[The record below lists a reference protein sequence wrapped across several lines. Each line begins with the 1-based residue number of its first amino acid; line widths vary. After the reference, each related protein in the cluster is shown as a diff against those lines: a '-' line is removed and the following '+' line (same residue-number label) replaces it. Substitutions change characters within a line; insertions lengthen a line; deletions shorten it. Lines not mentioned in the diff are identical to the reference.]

1 VSAEAIAVLEG
12 IKSILPVN
20 DKPVIVESDNAAMV
34 NELKGSEMCKSES
47 SLIILEA
54 KNILDNFPGVRF
66 EKVKRE
72 CNTAAH
78 NIAKYSFREWC
89 GGVLFGS
96 IPPGVKFAD
105 PKVCNGVCNNDL
117 DR

>member
-1 VSAEAIAVLEG
+1 VAV
-12 IKSILPVN
+12 
-20 DKPVIVESDNAAMV
+20 V

-78 NIAKYSFREWC
+78 NIANCSFREWR
-89 GGVLFGS
+89 GGVLLGS
-96 IPPGVKFAD
+96 VPPGVEFD
-105 PKVCNGVCNNDL
+105 YPKGSL
-117 DR
+117 